1 MNQKAPII
9 IKKLT
14 SKATGTSTQE
24 KRESKRLQ
32 TTQHTIRDFFSNR
45 RSYY

>member
-1 MNQKAPII
+1 MNEKAPII

-14 SKATGTSTQE
+14 SKAMGTSSQE

-32 TTQHTIRDFFSNR
+32 TSQHIIRDFFSNR
-45 RSYY
+45 RSFY